1 MNGERLKELVSSK
14 DNCHSCTTYYFPSYF
29 HQSRKFVFWQQHIIT
44 RIFEKKIYQDKG
56 LPVNY
61 DKFVSAQDDGRVW
74 KKIIKMWER
83 NFVLWQI
90 TFLTWE
96 KISQDR

>member
-1 MNGERLKELVSSK
+1 MKKK
-14 DNCHSCTTYYFPSYF
+14 D
-29 HQSRKFVFWQQHIIT
+29 
-44 RIFEKKIYQDKG
+44 QDKG

-74 KKIIKMWER
+74 KKIIKMCEIG

-96 KISQDR
+96 KISQKRFNWDHHEKTEEVFSLFLRLTKT